1 MILFLDRVHLFL
13 RMIKTYYFFSFFFLV
28 IFSIPS
34 KAQVFGGNPTALK
47 FQQINTDTVRVIF
60 PKSLELKAREIVWL
74 THELTKNTPAPLGG
88 KFKKFNIVLQNQTTE
103 SNAYVAPAPWRS
115 EFFMMPDLSNL
126 SQTSLSW
133 HQTLAIH
140 EHRHL
145 QQFANFKRGPQ
156 KLAGAILGQEG
167 QVLLMGVAVPDWFW
181 EGDAVWQET
190 VATQQGRGRL
200 PNFFNAYRSLWMA
213 NKNYTY
219 SKLRN
224 GSLRNFVPNH
234 YDLGYLLVNYG
245 REKYGEDFWQ
255 KVTTDALNYKGAFYP
270 FQKAVKRYSSTNYK
284 EFVNN
289 SFSFYKKEMQI
300 ENLLAYANAEVLT
313 KPTKNAFTQFQFP
326 NVLDDGAILTLKSSY
341 KNIPTWVLINAK
353 GDEQKLRVKDIAG
366 DSYYSFKNNTV
377 VYTAFEPNAR
387 WGWKNYSVLKI
398 WNIKTNEV
406 QQVSVKSRLFMPDIS
421 ADLKTVVAVHVG
433 TDIKNELQLITLET
447 KDSVSVPNNNNYV
460 YTYPKFTADDK
471 AVISAVRNSKGE
483 MTLAETNLQTHE
495 EQLLFPFVNTPIGFV
510 QVLGDSILFSAA
522 EKETDVLYLFNRK
535 ENSLYKIASLPN
547 GNYQATIDKTTNSLL
562 WNSFGAD
569 GVMLLKQPLLLQKI
583 EKLEPL
589 TDLYFT
595 SKTTATY
602 SNVLANVQQHN
613 GELKKYKPSFN
624 LINIHSWR
632 PSISESEYG
641 ITFFGENV
649 LNTFSSEYNYT
660 YNVNEGF
667 HRTGIS
673 ILYGGLFP
681 VLSSGASQTFNRSD
695 FINADT
701 TITWNQTNANFGV
714 SIPLNLT
721 KGRTFKSLSFS
732 SSLNTEQL
740 QYTGIA
746 KNFIANESF
755 NYISSTVSF
764 LNQSQRARQHIY
776 PRWAQSFR
784 VQYRR
789 TVNGKFGN
797 QFLANTNLYFPGLLT
812 NHNLQLSGS
821 IFARDTSR
829 GSKFINN
836 LAFARGYNALNF
848 PRAWR
853 VSVNYHFPIAYPEFG
868 IGNMIYFLR
877 IRANTFFDYT
887 KGRSLRTGNTFP
899 FKTVGSEIYF
909 DTKIWNWFEAS
920 FGFRYSRLLDIDRID
935 PGRNANQFEIVL
947 PVDLF

>member
-1 MILFLDRVHLFL
+1 
-13 RMIKTYYFFSFFFLV
+13 MIKTYCFFYFLV
-28 IFSIPS
+28 LVFISISS
-34 KAQVFGGNPTALK
+34 KAQVFGGNPASLK
-47 FQQINTDTVRVIF
+47 FQQLNTDTVRVIF
-60 PKSLELKAREIVWL
+60 PKSLEFKAREIVWL
-74 THELTKNTPAPLGG
+74 THELTKKTPAPLGG
-88 KFKKFNIVLQNQTTE
+88 KFKKFNIVLQNQTIE

-115 EFFMMPDLSNL
+115 EFFMMPDLNNL
-126 SQTSLSW
+126 AQTSLSW

-140 EHRHL
+140 EHRHI

-213 NKNYTY
+213 NKTYSY

-245 REKYGEDFWQ
+245 IEKYGESFWQ
-255 KVTTDALNYKGAFYP
+255 KVTTDALNYKGVFYP
-270 FQKAVKRYSSTNYK
+270 FQKAVKRHTSTNYK

-289 SFSFYKKEMQI
+289 SFSNYKTEMQVK
-300 ENLLAYANAEVLT
+300 NLSAITNTQIIT

-326 NVLDDGAILTLKSSY
+326 NLLDDGTILTLKLSY
-341 KNIPTWVLINAK
+341 KNIPTWVIIKNDGTEK
-353 GDEQKLRVKDIAG
+353 KIRIKDIA
-366 DSYYSFKNNTV
+366 DDTYYSYKNNTV
-377 VYTAFEPNAR
+377 VYTAFETSAR

-398 WNIKTNEV
+398 WDIQTNEV
-406 QQVSVKSRLFMPDIS
+406 KQISVKSRLFMPDIS
-421 ADLKTVVAVHVG
+421 ADLKTVIAVHFG
-433 TDIKNELQLITLET
+433 TDISNELQIITVDT
-447 KDSVSVPNNNNYV
+447 KNSVVITNKNNYL
-460 YTYPKFTADDK
+460 YTYPKFTSNDK

-483 MTLAETNLQTHE
+483 MTLAETNIQTHE

-535 ENSLYKIASLPN
+535 EKGLYKIASLAN
-547 GNYQATIDKTTNSLL
+547 GNYQATVDKTTNSLV

-569 GVMLLKQPLLLQKI
+569 GVMLLKQPLKLQKV
-583 EKLEPL
+583 EKLQPL
-589 TDLYFT
+589 SDLYFT
-595 SKTTATY
+595 NKAKSSFT
-602 SNVLANVQQHN
+602 NVLANVQQHN
-613 GELKKYKPSFN
+613 GKMEKYKSSFN

-649 LNTFSSEYNYT
+649 LNTFLSEYNYT
-660 YNVNEGF
+660 YNRNEGF
-667 HRTGIS
+667 HKTGIT

-681 VLSSGASQTFNRSD
+681 ILSAGASQIWNRSD

-701 TITWNQTNANFGV
+701 TITWNQTNANFGI

-721 KGRTFKSLSFS
+721 KGKTFKSFSFLSSF
-732 SSLNTEQL
+732 NTEQL
-740 QYTGIA
+740 QYTGMA

-755 NYISSTVSF
+755 NYISSAVSF

-784 VQYRR
+784 LQYRR
-789 TVNGKFGN
+789 TVDGKFGN
-797 QFLANTNLYFPGLLT
+797 QFLANTNIYFPGLLT
-812 NHNLQLSGS
+812 NHNLLLSGS
-821 IFARDTSR
+821 VYSRDTVR
-829 GSKFINN
+829 GSKFTNS

-877 IRANTFFDYT
+877 VRGNAFFDYT

-899 FKTVGSEIYF
+899 FKTIGAEIYF
-909 DTKIWNWFEAS
+909 DTKIWNWFDAS
-920 FGFRYSRLLDIDRID
+920 FGFRYSRLLNMDRIE

>member
-1 MILFLDRVHLFL
+1 MFLGRLHLFL
-13 RMIKTYYFFSFFFLV
+13 IMKKTYFLIYLFCFL
-28 IFSIPS
+28 IFSNPS
-34 KAQVFGGNPTALK
+34 KAQVFGGNPASLK

-60 PKSLELKAREIVWL
+60 PKSLEFKAREIVWL

-115 EFFMMPDLSNL
+115 EFFMMPDLNNL
-126 SQTSLSW
+126 AQTSLSW

-140 EHRHL
+140 EHRHI
-145 QQFANFKRGPQ
+145 QQFANFKNGPQ
-156 KLAGAILGQEG
+156 KLAGGILGQEG

-190 VATQQGRGRL
+190 VATKQGRGRL
-200 PNFFNAYRSLWMA
+200 PNFFNAYRSLWLA

-245 REKYGEDFWQ
+245 SEKHGADFWQ
-255 KVTTDALNYKGAFYP
+255 KVTTDALNYKGVFYP
-270 FQKAVKRYSSTNYK
+270 FQKAVQRHSATNYK

-289 SFSFYKKEMQI
+289 SFAFYKKEMQVK
-300 ENLLAYANAEVLT
+300 NLSAFANAQVIT
-313 KPTKNAFTQFQFP
+313 RPVKNAFTQYQFP
-326 NVLDDGAILTLKSSY
+326 NVLDDGTILTLKSSY
-341 KNIPTWVLINAK
+341 KNIHSWVIIKAD
-353 GDEQKLRVKDIAG
+353 GSEQKLRVKDIAG
-366 DSYYSFKNNTV
+366 DAYYSYKNNTV
-377 VYTAFEPNAR
+377 VYTAFEPSAR

-398 WNIKTNEV
+398 WNIQTNEV
-406 QQVSVKSRLFMPDIS
+406 NQVSVKSRLFMPDIS
-421 ADLKTVVAVHVG
+421 DDLKTIVAVHIG
-433 TDIKNELQLITLET
+433 TDIKNELQMITIDT
-447 KDSVSVPNNNNYV
+447 KDSVTIPNKNNYL
-460 YTYPKFTADDK
+460 YTYPKFTTDDK
-471 AVISAVRNSKGE
+471 AVISAVRNDKGE
-483 MTLAETNLQTHE
+483 MTLAETNLKTYE
-495 EQLLFPFVNTPIGFV
+495 EELLFPFINTPIGFV
-510 QVLGDSILFSAA
+510 QVFGDSILFSAA

-535 ENSLYKIASLPN
+535 EKYLYKIASLPN

-562 WNSFGAD
+562 WNSFSAD
-569 GVMLLKQPLLLQKI
+569 GVMLLKHPLQLQKI
-583 EKLEPL
+583 ETLQPL
-589 TDLYFT
+589 ADLYF
-595 SKTTATY
+595 SPKAKAGFKD
-602 SNVLANVQQHN
+602 VLNNVQAHA
-613 GELKKYKPSFN
+613 GEMKKYKLSFN

-641 ITFFGENV
+641 VTFFGENV

-660 YNVNEGF
+660 YNRNEGF
-667 HRTGIS
+667 HKTGIT

-681 VLSSGASQTFNRSD
+681 VLSAGASQTFNRSD

-701 TITWNQTNANFGV
+701 TITWNETNANFGI

-721 KGRTFKSLSFS
+721 KGKIFKSFSFLSSF
-732 SSLNTEQL
+732 NTEQL
-740 QYTGIA
+740 QYTGTA
-746 KNFIANESF
+746 KKFIKNESF
-755 NYISSTVSF
+755 NYISSSVSF

-784 VQYRR
+784 VQYKR
-789 TVNGKFGN
+789 TVDGKFGN
-797 QFLANTNLYFPGLLT
+797 QFLANTNFYFPGMFT
-812 NHNLQLSGS
+812 NHNLLLSAS
-821 IFARDTSR
+821 IFSRDTIR
-829 GSKFINN
+829 GSKFTNS
-836 LAFARGYNALNF
+836 LVFARGYNAINF

-899 FKTVGSEIYF
+899 FKTAGTEIYF